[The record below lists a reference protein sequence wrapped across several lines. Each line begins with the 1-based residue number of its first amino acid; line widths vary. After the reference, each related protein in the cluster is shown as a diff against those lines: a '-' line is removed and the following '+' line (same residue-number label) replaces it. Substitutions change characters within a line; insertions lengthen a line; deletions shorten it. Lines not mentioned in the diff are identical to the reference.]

1 MNGYD
6 EYLTKYAAKQK
17 ISKEEA
23 EKHVVVKEA
32 KDYYEKNDHAQKM
45 AGWKEE

>member
-1 MNGYD
+1 MDGYD
-6 EYLTKYAAKQK
+6 QYLEKYATSKK

-23 EKHVVVKEA
+23 EKHAIVKEA
-32 KDYYEKNDHAQKM
+32 KACYEKNDSRSKM